1 MLIRKLFRTAWKYK
15 AQFISMIIMI
25 AIGIGIFAGFNME
38 WYSIKVNTDS
48 FFEDTEY
55 ADFRIYNELGFT
67 EDDIDAVNGIEGVR
81 SASRVFSVNVD
92 VKNDGDSLALF
103 VAEDYV
109 ISKLLVTEGKDY
121 DSDAEGFWLSDKYA
135 DANGISVGDKLSVTY
150 LGRTISGEVLGLAKS
165 GEFTICVRD
174 ANQLM
179 PDYDTFGFI
188 YASPEMLTEV
198 IGMEFY
204 PQINIRSDMTKAELE
219 NALQDALGV
228 TTLVTSKDEHI
239 AYAGPQSEVEEGQT
253 MGSILPVL
261 FLAIAVLTMVTTM
274 HRITANEKVQIGT
287 LKALGFK
294 DRRIL
299 RHYTAYG
306 LFLGLLGTA
315 FGIGLGFVVAGVIVN
330 PDGMMGT
337 YIDMPEW
344 KLYIPDFCWIVLA
357 AAVILLTFISFLS
370 VKKVLKGTAADA
382 LRPYVPKKVKPMKVE
397 NTWLWNKLPFSTKWN
412 IRDLTR
418 NKARSAMTLV
428 GVIGCMVL
436 LVGGLGMR
444 DTMDGFLSMI
454 DNDIN
459 NYATKINIAE
469 SADNEDIKDLAEEYS
484 GDWSASSGIKYGD
497 KTVTLEIY
505 DVEHN
510 MVRFLNEDNER
521 IELSDDGAYV
531 CIRLSEGIEIGD
543 TIEFSPYGEEETYEV
558 KVAGVIRS
566 LTTESIVMTADY
578 ADRMDIPYHISAVY
592 TDSQPADI
600 KDSELI
606 SGRQTKAALMD
617 SYDSFMEIMNIM
629 IIVLVLAAVV
639 LGIVVL
645 YNLGVMSY
653 VERSRE
659 LATLKVV
666 GFRDRRIGS
675 ILISQNM
682 WLTILGILIGFPA
695 GIGVLQIL
703 IDALVSEYELS
714 LLIGPAT
721 FIISVLLT
729 FGVSLIVGIFV
740 ARKNKKIDMVEAL
753 KGAE

>member
-1 MLIRKLFRTAWKYK
+1 
-15 AQFISMIIMI
+15 
-25 AIGIGIFAGFNME
+25 
-38 WYSIKVNTDS
+38 
-48 FFEDTEY
+48 
-55 ADFRIYNELGFT
+55 
-67 EDDIDAVNGIEGVR
+67 
-81 SASRVFSVNVD
+81 
-92 VKNDGDSLALF
+92 
-103 VAEDYV
+103 
-109 ISKLLVTEGKDY
+109 
-121 DSDAEGFWLSDKYA
+121 
-135 DANGISVGDKLSVTY
+135 
-150 LGRTISGEVLGLAKS
+150 
-165 GEFTICVRD
+165 
-174 ANQLM
+174 
-179 PDYDTFGFI
+179 
-188 YASPEMLTEV
+188 
-198 IGMEFY
+198 
-204 PQINIRSDMTKAELE
+204 
-219 NALQDALGV
+219 
-228 TTLVTSKDEHI
+228 
-239 AYAGPQSEVEEGQT
+239 
-253 MGSILPVL
+253 
-261 FLAIAVLTMVTTM
+261 
-274 HRITANEKVQIGT
+274 
-287 LKALGFK
+287 
-294 DRRIL
+294 
-299 RHYTAYG
+299 
-306 LFLGLLGTA
+306 
-315 FGIGLGFVVAGVIVN
+315 
-330 PDGMMGT
+330 
-337 YIDMPEW
+337 
-344 KLYIPDFCWIVLA
+344 
-357 AAVILLTFISFLS
+357 
-370 VKKVLKGTAADA
+370 
-382 LRPYVPKKVKPMKVE
+382 VE

-412 IRDLTR
+412 IRDLIR

-459 NYATKINIAE
+459 NYATKINISE
-469 SADNEDIKDLAEEYS
+469 SADNKDIKDLAEEYS

-521 IELSDDGAYV
+521 IELSDDGAYA

-543 TIEFSPYGEEETYEV
+543 TIKFSPYGEEETYEV
-558 KVAGVIRS
+558 KIAGVIRS

-592 TDSQPADI
+592 TDSQPAEI

-606 SGRQTKAALMD
+606 SGKQTKAALMD

>member
-48 FFEDTEY
+48 FFGRTEY

-67 EDDIDAVNGIEGVR
+67 EDDIDAINVIEGVD
-81 SASRVFSVNVD
+81 SASRVFSANVD

-109 ISKLLVTEGKDY
+109 ISKLLVTEGRDY

-179 PDYDTFGFI
+179 PDYDTFGFV

-315 FGIGLGFVVAGVIVN
+315 LGIGLGFVVAGVIVN

-412 IRDLTR
+412 IRDLIR

-459 NYATKINIAE
+459 NYATKINISE
-469 SADNEDIKDLAEEYS
+469 SADNKDIKDLAEEYS

-521 IELSDDGAYV
+521 IELSDDGAYA

-543 TIEFSPYGEEETYEV
+543 TIKFSPYGEEETYEV
-558 KVAGVIRS
+558 KIAGVIRS

-592 TDSQPADI
+592 TDSQPAEI

-606 SGRQTKAALMD
+606 SGKQTKAALMD

>member
-38 WYSIKVNTDS
+38 WYSIKVNTDR
-48 FFEDTEY
+48 FFDNTEY

-67 EDDIDAVNGIEGVR
+67 EDDIDAINGIEGVDA
-81 SASRVFSVNVD
+81 ASRVFSVNVD

-103 VAEDYV
+103 VVEDYSV
-109 ISKLLVTEGKDY
+109 SKLLVTDGEDY
-121 DSDAEGFWLSDKYA
+121 DSRAEGFWLSDKYA
-135 DANGISVGDKLSVTY
+135 AANGIAVGDSLTVTY
-150 LGRTISGEVLGLAKS
+150 LGRAISGEVLGLAKS

-179 PDYDTFGFI
+179 PDYDTFGFV
-188 YASPEMLTEV
+188 YASPEMLSEV

-204 PQINIRSDMTKAELE
+204 PQVNIRSDMTKAELE

-299 RHYTAYG
+299 RHYTSYG

-315 FGIGLGFVVAGVIVN
+315 LGIGLGFVVAGVIVN
-330 PDGMMGT
+330 PNGMMGT

-382 LRPYVPKKVKPMKVE
+382 LRPYVPKKVKPMKIE

-412 IRDLTR
+412 IRDLLR

-444 DTMDGFLSMI
+444 DTMDGFLAMI
-454 DNDIN
+454 DTDIN

-469 SADNEDIKDLAEEYS
+469 SADNKDVEALAEEYI

-505 DVEHN
+505 DARHN

-521 IELSDDGAYV
+521 VELSDDGAYV
-531 CIRLSEGIEIGD
+531 CIRLSEGIEAGD

-558 KVAGVIRS
+558 KVAGIIRS

-606 SGRQTKAALMD
+606 SGKQTKAALMD

-682 WLTILGILIGFPA
+682 WLTVLGILIGFPA
-695 GIGVLQIL
+695 GMGVLQIL
-703 IDALVSEYELS
+703 IDALASEYEMNMI
-714 LLIGPAT
+714 IGPAT
-721 FIISVLLT
+721 CIISVLLT

>member
-48 FFEDTEY
+48 FFDRTEY

-67 EDDIDAVNGIEGVR
+67 EEDIDAVNDIEGVH

-92 VKNDGDSLALF
+92 VKNGGDSLALF

-121 DSDAEGFWLSDKYA
+121 DSGAEGFWLSDKYA

-150 LGRTISGEVLGLAKS
+150 LGRTISGKVLGLAKS

-179 PDYDTFGFI
+179 PDYDTFGFV

-204 PQINIRSDMTKAELE
+204 PQINIRSYMTKAELE

-261 FLAIAVLTMVTTM
+261 FLAIAVLTMVTTI

-370 VKKVLKGTAADA
+370 VKNVLRGTAADA

-428 GVIGCMVL
+428 GIIGCMVL

-459 NYATKINIAE
+459 NYATKINISE
-469 SADNEDIKDLAEEYS
+469 SADNEDIKDLAKEYS

-505 DVEHN
+505 NVEHN

-531 CIRLSEGIEIGD
+531 CIRLSDGVEVGD

-592 TDSQPADI
+592 TDSQPAEI

-606 SGRQTKAALMD
+606 SGKQTKAALMD

-695 GIGVLQIL
+695 GMGVLQIL

>member
-48 FFEDTEY
+48 FFDETEY

-67 EDDIDAVNGIEGVR
+67 EDDIDAVNDIEGVR

-92 VKNDGDSLALF
+92 VKKDGDSLALF

-121 DSDAEGFWLSDKYA
+121 DGDAEGFWLSDKYA
-135 DANGISVGDKLSVTY
+135 EANGVSVGDRLSVTY
-150 LGRTISGEVLGLAKS
+150 LGRTISGKVLGLAKS

-179 PDYDTFGFI
+179 PDYDTFGFV

-287 LKALGFK
+287 LKALGVK

-315 FGIGLGFVVAGVIVN
+315 LGIGLGFVVAGVIVN

-459 NYATKINIAE
+459 NYATKINISE
-469 SADNEDIKDLAEEYS
+469 SADNEDIKDLAKEYS

-606 SGRQTKAALMD
+606 SGKQTKAALMD